1 MAAPGSR
8 YVGTSRALA
17 VIFCPQPSISGARE
31 VHDMHAVG
39 APSPLPRQ
47 RLRKWLTVMP
57 LAAALGTLA
66 APGAAAESAP
76 AGHTALV
83 AIEAPPRS
91 SFALPAL
98 DGPIQELTRLR
109 GRVVLVHFFATWCE
123 PCRAEIASLKEL
135 QARLDG
141 QPFAIV
147 PISVAEADGA
157 VRRFFAGDPP
167 PFSILLDRDRSVAR
181 AWNIHTLPSTVVLD
195 RGLRPRFFAEG
206 DVDWARPDVMNRLAD
221 LLAETP
227 G

>member
-1 MAAPGSR
+1 MAASR
-8 YVGTSRALA
+8 RCIEPSRARRNIA
-17 VIFCPQPSISGARE
+17 PAAADTCARE
-31 VHDMHAVG
+31 VLDMHAVG
-39 APSPLPRQ
+39 APSPSRRE
-47 RLRKWLTVMP
+47 RLRQWLAAMA
-57 LAAALGTLA
+57 LAAALCTPAAARAAEQRA
-66 APGAAAESAP
+66 APGS
-76 AGHTALV
+76 TALV
-83 AIEAPPRS
+83 GIEAPLRS

-98 DGPIQELTRLR
+98 DGPTHELGQFR

-135 QARLDG
+135 QVRLDG
-141 QPFAIV
+141 RPFAIV

-167 PFSILLDRDRSVAR
+167 PFVILLDRDRSVAR

-206 DVDWARPDVMNRLAD
+206 DVDWARPDVMSRLAE
-221 LLAETP
+221 LLGEAP